1 MKKPVSTLPDAE
13 MQAVPAALARAAR
26 AAKALARRT
35 HTPFVVRDP
44 GTGEAQVSRS
54 GRASKAKRAA

>member
-1 MKKPVSTLPDAE
+1 MKKPISTLPDAE

-35 HTPFVVRDP
+35 HTPFVVREP
-44 GTGEAQVSRS
+44 GNGDAQPRGGRS
-54 GRASKAKRAA
+54 IRSKHAA

>member
-1 MKKPVSTLPDAE
+1 MKKPISTLPDAE

-35 HTPFVVRDP
+35 HTPFIVRDADSND
-44 GTGEAQVSRS
+44 AQPSRNGHGS
-54 GRASKAKRAA
+54 SSKRAA

>member
-1 MKKPVSTLPDAE
+1 MKKSTSTLPDSE

-35 HTPFVVRDP
+35 HTPFVVRESGSGDALP
-44 GTGEAQVSRS
+44 RPVRGSR
-54 GRASKAKRAA
+54 AKRAA